1 MIIYD
6 PRGHDF
12 VSWASLV
19 TELFA
24 ANQMPYPT
32 PQTDWRE
39 WGLSL
44 YGAGVFAQ
52 DSTPDPYDFADW
64 QDWAQRLVSIINL
77 QVN

>member
-12 VSWASLV
+12 VSWASLIA
-19 TELFA
+19 ELFA